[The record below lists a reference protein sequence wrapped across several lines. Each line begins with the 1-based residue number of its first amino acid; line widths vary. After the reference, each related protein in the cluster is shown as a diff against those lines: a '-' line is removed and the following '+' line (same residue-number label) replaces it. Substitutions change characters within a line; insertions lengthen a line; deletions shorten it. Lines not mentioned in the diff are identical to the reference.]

1 MDEYS
6 QIINVIALSMG
17 LGWASGVNLYAAMLT
32 LGVLSITGSM
42 ELPPGLEILANPAVL
57 GASGLM
63 FAVEFFADKVPGLDS
78 TWDAIHTFIR
88 IPAGAILAAAALGDV
103 STGMTVVAGIL
114 GGGLATSSH
123 VVKAGSRVL
132 INASPEPFSNWTASV
147 VEDVSVI
154 SAMWLAL
161 YHPFVMVLFLVLFVI
176 LAVWLMPKIWRGIK
190 KVFAFIGRLFG
201 ADAPGADAPKNEA
214 SV

>member
-6 QIINVIALSMG
+6 PIISIIGLSMG
-17 LGWASGVNLYAAMLT
+17 LGWASGVNLYATMLT
-32 LGVLSITGSM
+32 LGVLGVTGSM
-42 ELPPGLEILANPAVL
+42 ELPVGLETLENPVVM
-57 GASGLM
+57 GAAGLM

-78 TWDAIHTFIR
+78 TWDAIHTFVR
-88 IPAGAILAAAALGDV
+88 IPAGAILAASALGDV
-103 STGMTVVAGIL
+103 SGEMTVVAGIL
-114 GGGLATSSH
+114 GGGLAASSH

-154 SAMWLAL
+154 GAVWLAL
-161 YHPFVMVLFLVLFVI
+161 YHPVVMLVLLVVFML
-176 LAVWLMPKIWRGIK
+176 LAVWLLPKIWRGIQS
-190 KVFAFIGRLFG
+190 VFGFIARLFG
-201 ADAPGADAPKNEA
+201 GGDKTA